1 MKFFDCKVQALQNLD
16 IWLISTYLAR
26 QHSDMTMKSYTKR
39 RRHTALLLI
48 LLHQFLFYS
57 YSFSFRPSNV
67 LISQAIGTAGNDINS
82 RCTSSSSSVVANKVS
97 SFRLNRHS
105 RLPFITRRLH
115 STNGDDNNATSE
127 SNRGNDESTSS
138 SSETTSPSK
147 LKDLY
152 GILDADPTMTK
163 SQIKQRY
170 LSLAKRSHPDS
181 AAYDPALSFNEI
193 SAAYQT
199 LSDDKSRKRYDRQVA
214 AEEFKG
220 DVVAY
225 ASEVAKEYG
234 PVARKLYDEWAL
246 PWIKRTTAGTVAG
259 LSVLGSG
266 GIDIDGNDYENANND
281 GSSNDKA
288 SDCDDGSSVAERTRS
303 MGSVKKPME
312 SSPVREKRQ
321 TATINGKNNNRGSLR
336 DFGKAFVRVIEA
348 SRNATRQIDGAELQE
363 KSDELRQ
370 RYVLLLLL
378 FFYLRHGRHH
388 TRWFSLMI
396 KSCIITNMPTYCLL
410 LYGLLQIKS

>member
-1 MKFFDCKVQALQNLD
+1 
-16 IWLISTYLAR
+16 
-26 QHSDMTMKSYTKR
+26 MKSYTKR

-97 SFRLNRHS
+97 SCRQNRHG
-105 RLPFITRRLH
+105 RQPVITHRLH
-115 STNGDDNNATSE
+115 STNGDDNDATSE
-127 SNRGNDESTSS
+127 SNRGNEESTSS
-138 SSETTSPSK
+138 SSETSTTSQSSSPSK

-170 LSLAKRSHPDS
+170 LSLSKRSHPDS
-181 AAYDPALSFNEI
+181 AAYDSTLSFNEI
-193 SAAYQT
+193 SAAYRT

-266 GIDIDGNDYENANND
+266 GVDIDGNDYENAND
-281 GSSNDKA
+281 DSSNDRGR
-288 SDCDDGSSVAERTRS
+288 DCDDGSSEAERTRS
-303 MGSVKKPME
+303 MGSVKKPTE
-312 SSPVREKRQ
+312 ASPVREKQRT
-321 TATINGKNNNRGSLR
+321 TANIWILR
-336 DFGKAFVRVIEA
+336 PG
-348 SRNATRQIDGAELQE
+348 
-363 KSDELRQ
+363 
-370 RYVLLLLL
+370 
-378 FFYLRHGRHH
+378 
-388 TRWFSLMI
+388 
-396 KSCIITNMPTYCLL
+396 II
-410 LYGLLQIKS
+410 